1 MERRVLFAAV
11 LSAVFLAWYSNVI
24 ARWGNVPGRERL
36 PVADQ
41 RQIQPPGIAAQRAS
55 PDEIDIP
62 HLEHEEVT
70 FIESKDLKLE
80 IGKKSGTIRRAILK
94 QFTDSSGS
102 GLLQFG
108 GGVPLL
114 SVRVGEPPVSFRL
127 LAEQPESVIFE
138 ETDNKE
144 NTYRLS
150 YVLAPP
156 GSLIDIK
163 LQLEHAANIQETTN
177 VTLINSWSKSDGLS
191 KQYNMLEVFVA
202 TESDGRSNAYKHKKS
217 VAPFRSEKI
226 VPRGTPL
233 VSLAERYFCQLLKPG
248 GGAVEIR
255 LIQSSGISIA
265 AATIASVMTSKEKP
279 TQYSAT
285 VYMGPRD
292 YFYLK
297 KLNLEAAFPIGM
309 IGQIGLIF
317 LMFLSWVG
325 KATHNYGI
333 AIILF
338 SGLITLVMSPMTL
351 ISLRSMK
358 KMQELKPKLDK
369 IMAQHKEDKTKAN
382 QEIFALY
389 RAHKVSPL
397 SGCLPMLLQLPVFI
411 ALFQAMS
418 HFIELRGKRFLWISD
433 LSLPDR
439 LAQLPISLPLIGQ
452 DFNLLPVIMSVA
464 MYLQTKLSQ
473 QPSSAAEQN
482 PTARMMSGPWMS
494 IVFCFMFYN
503 FPSGLVL
510 YWLTNSLTS
519 IALYRLVK

>member
-24 ARWGNVPGRERL
+24 ARWGNAPGKDSIL
-36 PVADQ
+36 PTDQ
-41 RQIQPPGIAAQRAS
+41 RKTHLPGAATQRAGLG
-55 PDEIDIP
+55 EISIQR
-62 HLEHEEVT
+62 LEHEETT
-70 FIESKDLKLE
+70 FIESTDLRLE
-80 IGKKSGTIRRAILK
+80 IGKKSGTVRKATLK
-94 QFTDSSGS
+94 QFTDSSGH
-102 GLLQFG
+102 GLLQFSG
-108 GGVPLL
+108 GTPIL
-114 SVRVGEPPVSFRL
+114 SVQAGESPVSFL
-127 LAEQPESVIFE
+127 LVSEQPESVIFE
-138 ETDNKE
+138 ETDSAGNR
-144 NTYRLS
+144 YLLS
-150 YVLAPP
+150 YVLAPH
-156 GSLIDIK
+156 GNINIK
-163 LQLEHAANIQETTN
+163 LKLEHAVDLKETTS
-177 VTLINSWSKSDGLS
+177 VTIINGWGKSDDIS
-191 KQYNMLEVFVA
+191 KRNNVLEVFIA
-202 TESDGRSNAYKHKKS
+202 TNDNGRSNAYKHKRFVS
-217 VAPFRSEKI
+217 PIRSEKI

-233 VSLAERYFCQLLKPG
+233 VSLAERHFCHLLKPG
-248 GGAVEIR
+248 GSPIEIH
-255 LIQSSGISIA
+255 LLQLSDMNLA
-265 AATIASVMTSKEKP
+265 AATIARAVALNEKP
-279 TQYSAT
+279 FQYEAT
-285 VYMGPRD
+285 AYIGPRD

-297 KLNLEAAFPIGM
+297 KQGLEAAFPIGM

-317 LMFLSWVG
+317 LTFLSWIG
-325 KATHNYGI
+325 KATHSYGV

-338 SGLITLVMSPMTL
+338 SAFITLAMSPMTL

-369 IMAQHKEDKTKAN
+369 IMAQHKEDKTRAN

-389 RAHKVSPL
+389 REHKVSPL

-439 LAQLPISLPLIGQ
+439 LAQLPVSLPILGQ
-452 DFNLLPVIMSVA
+452 DVNLLPVIMSVA

-473 QPSSAAEQN
+473 QPVSAGEQN

-510 YWLTNSLTS
+510 YWLTNSLIS
-519 IALYRLVK
+519 IALYRIVK

>member
-24 ARWGNVPGRERL
+24 ARWGNVPGKDSTL
-36 PVADQ
+36 PTDQ
-41 RQIQPPGIAAQRAS
+41 RQIQTQGTATRRAS
-55 PDEIDIP
+55 LDEIYIQP
-62 HLEHEEVT
+62 FENEEVT
-70 FIESKDLKLE
+70 FIESTDLKLE
-80 IGKKSGTIRRAILK
+80 IGKKSGTVRKAILK
-94 QFTDSSGS
+94 QFTDSSGK

-108 GGVPLL
+108 NGVPLL
-114 SVRVGEPPVSFRL
+114 SVQAGELPVSFRL
-127 LAEQPESVIFE
+127 VSEEPESVIFE

-144 NTYRLS
+144 NRYRLS
-150 YVLAPP
+150 YALAPLE
-156 GSLIDIK
+156 SIINIK
-163 LQLEHAANIQETTN
+163 LQLEHIADPLDTTN
-177 VTLINSWSKSDGLS
+177 VTIINSWGKGDDLS
-191 KQYNMLEVFVA
+191 KQQNVLEVFVA
-202 TESDGRSNAYKHKKS
+202 TESNGRSNAYKHKKFL
-217 VAPFRSEKI
+217 APLRSEKI

-248 GGAVEIR
+248 GGAVEIH
-255 LIQSSGISIA
+255 LIQSPGANIA
-265 AATIASVMTSKEKP
+265 VATIARGVAFKEESFPYVATS
-279 TQYSAT
+279 YI
-285 VYMGPRD
+285 GPRD

-325 KATHNYGI
+325 KATHNYGV

-369 IMAQHKEDKTKAN
+369 IMAQHKEDKTRAN

-389 RAHKVSPL
+389 REHKVSPL

-439 LAQLPISLPLIGQ
+439 LAQLPVSLPILGQ
-452 DFNLLPVIMSVA
+452 DVNLLPVIMSVA

-473 QPSSAAEQN
+473 QPVSAGEQN

-510 YWLTNSLTS
+510 YWLTNSLIS
-519 IALYRLVK
+519 IALYRIVK

>member
-1 MERRVLFAAV
+1 MEKRVLFAAV

-24 ARWGNVPGRERL
+24 ARWGNVPGKERL
-36 PVADQ
+36 PVTDQ
-41 RQIQPPGIAAQRAS
+41 RQIQLPSTATQRAS
-55 PDEIDIP
+55 LDEIYIQP
-62 HLEHEEVT
+62 AEHEEVT
-70 FIESKDLKLE
+70 LIESTDLKLE
-80 IGKKSGTIRRAILK
+80 IGKKSGTVRKATLK
-94 QFTDSSGS
+94 QFTDSSGN

-114 SVRVGEPPVSFRL
+114 SVQAGEPPVSFRL
-127 LAEQPESVIFE
+127 VSEQPESVIFE
-138 ETDNKE
+138 ETDSKE
-144 NTYRLS
+144 NRYRIS
-150 YVLAPP
+150 YALAPP
-156 GSLIDIK
+156 GSIINIK
-163 LQLEHAANIQETTN
+163 LQLEHAANIPETTN
-177 VTLINSWSKSDGLS
+177 VTIINSWSKSDDLS
-191 KQYNMLEVFVA
+191 KQYNVLEAVVA
-202 TESDGRSNAYKHKKS
+202 TEGNGRSNAYKHKKF
-217 VAPFRSEKI
+217 VAPRRSEKI
-226 VPRGTPL
+226 VPRGTSL
-233 VSLAERYFCQLLKPG
+233 VSLTDRYFCQLLKPG
-248 GGAVEIR
+248 GGAVEVH
-255 LIQSSGISIA
+255 LIPSSGVSIA
-265 AATIASVMTSKEKP
+265 AATIARVAVFKEEP
-279 TQYSAT
+279 FQYEAT
-285 VYMGPRD
+285 VYIGPRD

-297 KLNLEAAFPIGM
+297 KLGFEAAFPIGM

-325 KATHNYGI
+325 KATHNYGV

-389 RAHKVSPL
+389 REHKVSPL

-439 LAQLPISLPLIGQ
+439 LAQLPISLPMLGQ
-452 DFNLLPVIMSVA
+452 DVNLLPVIMSVA

-473 QPSSAAEQN
+473 QPSSAGEQN

-494 IVFCFMFYN
+494 IVFCLMFYN